1 MYKNIIFVHSIKCAT
16 SDIAH
21 LYLVKIKTKTFY
33 AVSLLQKV
41 VYTSTLENN
50 MATHILKVKEF
61 SLLIGYA
68 WIVNKGVPLRRPQLR
83 SLLKILFRQG
93 EELSEQ
99 SRYDYRVIENGNDL
113 GIFRSK
119 RYPMMHLSIILNQP
133 IDSLVEQVWG
143 YLLTELGVEDTN
155 RFSEIIFKGYTN
167 IESDKFAVLASQSS
181 GLAWLLSNLLKN
193 YVT

>member
-1 MYKNIIFVHSIKCAT
+1 
-16 SDIAH
+16 
-21 LYLVKIKTKTFY
+21 
-33 AVSLLQKV
+33 
-41 VYTSTLENN
+41 